1 VDTQKIDSSRVKTH
15 EEILK
20 LFEDVQSAKARVQ
33 NPGMFPK
40 VCYEQVTTLKQID
53 PSMKQSVK
61 PQVITPPIP
70 PKGEILQPEQVQKP
84 FFKQTQKPEIPS
96 EKKKK
101 WFDFLKIEVT
111 EDEGVPPSPLVESEP
126 EDPLVRPS
134 TFVLQ
139 LDSEGNLVGFPLKKT
154 HERKKPQYSEESE
167 GEPVK
172 GLKGII
178 QALGSKFRRKSSE
191 GSESTESSGGGIAEK
206 IKGIFRRKNT
216 E

>member
-1 VDTQKIDSSRVKTH
+1 MDTQKIDSSRVKTH

-20 LFEDVQSAKARVQ
+20 LFEDVQSAQARVQ
-33 NPGMFPK
+33 NPGIAPK
-40 VCYEQVTTLKQID
+40 VSYEQVTTLRQID
-53 PSMKQSVK
+53 YSMKQSIK
-61 PQVITPPIP
+61 PPMIAPPIP
-70 PKGEILQPEQVQKP
+70 PKGEILQPEQIQKP
-84 FFKQTQKPEIPS
+84 IFKQPKKPEIQS

-101 WFDFLKIEVT
+101 WFDFLKIEIT
-111 EDEGVPPSPLVESEP
+111 EDEEVALSPAVEPQP
-126 EDPLVRPS
+126 EDPMVRPS

-139 LDSEGNLVGFPLKKT
+139 LDAEGNLVGFPLKKT
-154 HERKKPQYSEESE
+154 NQSKQPRPSEELE

-178 QALGSKFRRKSSE
+178 QRLGSKFRRTSSE

-206 IKGIFRRKNT
+206 IKGIFRRKNK